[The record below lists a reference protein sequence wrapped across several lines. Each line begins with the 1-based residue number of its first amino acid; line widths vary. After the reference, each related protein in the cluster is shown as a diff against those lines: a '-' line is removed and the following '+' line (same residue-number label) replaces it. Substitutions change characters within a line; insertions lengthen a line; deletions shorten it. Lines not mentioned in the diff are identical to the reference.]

1 MVIPKDYGAKAVSS
15 LQKGNNRKNFT
26 LSRILPIKVEQQR
39 KVINLFLIPCIPFP
53 KSSSHMLDLTAIS
66 LSL

>member
-26 LSRILPIKVEQQR
+26 LSRILSMKVEQQR
-39 KVINLFLIPCIPFP
+39 KVINLFLIPFP
-53 KSSSHMLDLTAIS
+53 KSSSHMLDLAAIS